1 MAMLYYTLLYYT
13 ILYYTIEWFNVTH
26 ISNWNVPLDSTDM
39 ILKSKEPPSAVC
51 IWLAPRN
58 DTAEASTNDILAGHW
73 MSAGAQQA
81 LVFHFSMFFS

>member
-1 MAMLYYTLLYYT
+1 
-13 ILYYTIEWFNVTH
+13 
-26 ISNWNVPLDSTDM
+26 M

-81 LVFHFSMFFS
+81 LVFHVSMFLFLGDGFKYFLCSSLFGEDSQFD